1 MIFRRFQVDGF
12 GVWRDLTLDGLD
24 PGLNVLV
31 APNEGGKTT
40 LMSFARAVLYGFRQR
55 NHPDRYE
62 PLRGGRHAAIDL
74 GRQLQ
79 PV

>member
-1 MIFRRFQVDGF
+1 MIFRRFHIDGF

-55 NHPDRYE
+55 NHPARYE
-62 PLRGGRHAAIDL
+62 PLRGGTPEAA
-74 GRQLQ
+74 
-79 PV
+79 VA